1 MTLQERIDADLKTAM
16 RAKDV
21 LTRDTLRMVI
31 AALKNRRIELGQD
44 LGDDEVVAVLAKS
57 VKSREDSALEYD
69 KGGRPELAQ
78 KERAEAQVLA
88 GYLPQQL
95 TEDETREV
103 VRTLIAEL
111 GIADKKDIGKLMKAV
126 MAAHKG
132 KVDGKLVNRFA
143 SELIG

>member
-1 MTLQERIDADLKTAM
+1 VTLQEKIDADLKTAM

-31 AALKNRRIELGQD
+31 AALKNRRIEVGQD
-44 LGDDEVVAVLAKS
+44 LADDDVVQVLAKS

-78 KERAEAQVLA
+78 KERAKTAVLV

-95 TEDETREV
+95 SEDETREV
-103 VRTLIAEL
+103 VRALIAEL
-111 GIADKKDIGKLMKAV
+111 GIAEKKDIGKLMKAV

-132 KVDGKLVNRFA
+132 KVDGKLVNRLA
-143 SELIG
+143 GELIG